1 MIQVGVIGYGY
12 WGPNLVRNFAKFTDC
27 QVNTVCDRHPEQLT
41 KATAHHPTIKTTTD
55 CRTLIDDHRLDAIVI
70 CSPLSTHYELARQ
83 VLAAGKHVLVEKP
96 IAAAAEQAMELI
108 ELAEKHRR
116 VLMVDHTFVYHPA
129 VRKIRELIDEN
140 QLGELLY
147 YDSVRVNLGL
157 FQSDI
162 NVLWDLAVH
171 DLSIMDY
178 LLPSPPTAIS
188 VHGISHFPD
197 QPTNM
202 AYLTLFFSDRLLAHI
217 HVNWLAPM
225 KIRRILL
232 GGSERM
238 IVYDDL
244 EPMTK
249 IKICERGVRINNDP
263 ESIYQVLYD
272 YRSGDIHAPRLA
284 TTEALESVVRHFLD
298 CIEENR
304 SPQTD
309 GLSGLRLVRMLEAA
323 DRSLHRRGEIVE
335 LNL

>member
-1 MIQVGVIGYGY
+1 MIHVGVIGYGY
-12 WGPNLVRNFAKFTDC
+12 WGPNLVRNFAKFPDC
-27 QVNTVCDRHPEQLT
+27 QVDYICDRYPEQLI
-41 KATAHHPTIKTTTD
+41 KAAAHHPNIRTTTD
-55 CRTLIDDHRLDAIVI
+55 CQTLIDDNALDAIVI
-70 CSPLSTHYELARQ
+70 CSPLFTHYDIARRALAT
-83 VLAAGKHVLVEKP
+83 GKHVLVEKP
-96 IAAAAEQAMELI
+96 MAASAVQAMELI
-108 ELAEKHRR
+108 ELAEKQRR

-129 VRKIRELIDEN
+129 VRKIRELIADN
-140 QLGELLY
+140 QLGDLLY

-171 DLSIMDY
+171 DLSIMDF
-178 LLPSPPTAIS
+178 LLPKQPTAIS

-202 AYLTLFFSDRLLAHI
+202 AYLTLFFSDTLLAHI

-284 TTEALESVVRHFLD
+284 TIEALESVVRHFLD
-298 CIEENR
+298 CIEKDAA
-304 SPQTD
+304 PQTD
-309 GLSGLRLVRMLEAA
+309 GPSGLRLVRMLEAA
-323 DRSLHRRGEIVE
+323 DRSLQRRGEIIE